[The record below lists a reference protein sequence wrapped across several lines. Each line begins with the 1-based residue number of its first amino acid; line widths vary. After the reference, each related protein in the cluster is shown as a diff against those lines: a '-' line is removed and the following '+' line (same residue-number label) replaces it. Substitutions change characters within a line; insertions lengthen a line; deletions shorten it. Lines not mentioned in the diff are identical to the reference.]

1 MDEENKSPANVPEK
15 VKEINANSASVA
27 SDDNPV
33 AQNGNSSSG
42 LCGSHNEINNISEH
56 MGSEGPSS
64 DLLNKVAASLK
75 TVDLAENVSDH
86 KVETSKDTKMDGKP
100 HVQKERSGPEP
111 IIIPLV
117 LKMAEFDHKALLEEW
132 ISTRTFGDK
141 CLDQDKST
149 LMTNLKTI
157 QDYLCSFKSQGLSVV
172 NVSATTFPQT
182 LDWLH
187 GYLLQCIE
195 QGISSTSSES
205 GRQPAEG

>member
-86 KVETSKDTKMDGKP
+86 KGY
-100 HVQKERSGPEP
+100 
-111 IIIPLV
+111 IFLI
-117 LKMAEFDHKALLEEW
+117 LL
-132 ISTRTFGDK
+132 T
-141 CLDQDKST
+141 CLNF
-149 LMTNLKTI
+149 L
-157 QDYLCSFKSQGLSVV
+157 LSELW
-172 NVSATTFPQT
+172 NVSV
-182 LDWLH
+182 
-187 GYLLQCIE
+187 
-195 QGISSTSSES
+195 
-205 GRQPAEG
+205 